1 MITSVRNS
9 LSGMKLSAKATA
21 VSASNAANAHDTAS
35 LDSKAVAGA
44 SAGRQSG
51 GYDEAPHD
59 PLYVPQ
65 RAEAEAE
72 ATEGGGVRAVLRDV
86 APPWVAAYAPG
97 DPHADEHGRVARTNV
112 DLAEEVVRVRQART
126 HYAANLKAL
135 RTADESLGTLLDN
148 KA

>member
-9 LSGMKLSAKATA
+9 LSGMRLSAKATA
-21 VSASNAANAHDTAS
+21 VSASNTANAHNMAS
-35 LDSKAVAGA
+35 LDSMAVAGA

-59 PLYVPQ
+59 PLYTPQ
-65 RAEAEAE
+65 RVDGESM
-72 ATEGGGVRAVLRDV
+72 EGGGVRAVPRDV
-86 APPWVAAYAPG
+86 TPAHVVAPVPG

-112 DLAEEVVRVRQART
+112 DLAEEAVRSRQART
-126 HYAANLKAL
+126 HYAANLRAL
-135 RTADESLGTLLDN
+135 LTADEMLGTLLDN